1 MNPTKAGLEQVF
13 AGGFLSAEPFLRLP
27 IPLFRAA
34 IAECAVVA
42 LQALGLSEDASG
54 DEELEGLLE
63 FDRAS
68 FKPYRG
74 YTAEQAILSVVR
86 QPEFQALSSEGRTAL
101 TANLMKVVEEATREV
116 R

>member
-13 AGGFLSAEPFLRLP
+13 AGSLVSAEPFLRLP

-34 IAECAVVA
+34 IAECAVVT
-42 LQALGLSEDASG
+42 LRALGLPEDAPG

-63 FDRAS
+63 FDRAT

-74 YTAEQAILSVVR
+74 YTSEQAILSVVHE
-86 QPEFQALSSEGRTAL
+86 PEFQALSSDGRTAL
-101 TANLMKVVEEATREV
+101 TANLMKVVEEATRQV

>member
-1 MNPTKAGLEQVF
+1 MNPTKAGLEQIF
-13 AGGFLSAEPFLRLP
+13 AGNFVSAEPFLRLP

-34 IAECAVVA
+34 IAECAVVT
-42 LQALGLSEDASG
+42 LRALGLSEDAPG

-74 YTAEQAILSVVR
+74 YTSEQAILSVVR

-101 TANLMKVVEEATREV
+101 VARLKKVIEEATRGV